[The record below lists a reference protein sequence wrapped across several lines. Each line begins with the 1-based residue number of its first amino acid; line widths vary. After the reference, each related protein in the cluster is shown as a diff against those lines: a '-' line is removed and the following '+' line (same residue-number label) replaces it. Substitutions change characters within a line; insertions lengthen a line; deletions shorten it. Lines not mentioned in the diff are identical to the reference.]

1 MISQKETVSTITM
14 LYIGTKDVVC
24 SLDGDINFF
33 DIVAEVLLGN
43 TQALY
48 ISTISLDY
56 IQQMSVDLIKV
67 NDFILKRQ
75 VDNIS

>member
-1 MISQKETVSTITM
+1 M

-33 DIVAEVLLGN
+33 DIIAEVLLGN
-43 TQALY
+43 TLALY

-56 IQQMSVDLIKV
+56 IQQMSVDLIKE